1 MSDYPPDF
9 AGWTLDRR
17 NEFFAEEARKYRT
30 HSVALNRQA
39 RNGPDGRA
47 PKKPKFQ
54 LIPFN
59 DIKFETAE
67 EWLIKKLL
75 PRKGV
80 AAIYGASGSVKTFIL
95 LDLLLHIALGWPWA
109 GRRVVQAPTIYIA
122 AEGAAGLHKR
132 KIGWELAH
140 DGLPDNV
147 PFYLIE
153 VAPNLGAGIGDLKEL
168 IASIEAAGVRPGSIA
183 IDTVAQSIGAGDENN
198 TGMVQFAANIT
209 ALANHF
215 ECFVAAVHHVGLGD
229 EKRLR
234 GHSSF
239 LGALDVSILSERKEG
254 ALSATLTVMK
264 LKDEESAQKFTVH
277 LARIAIGKDSDG
289 EEVSTLIVESVET
302 GATEG
307 AKAPRAKSIPRG
319 QRLLIAIVE
328 QAIGEDETAKMI
340 RPFTDGP
347 LVKAVSDDAVR
358 RRYYV
363 RLAENA
369 KPREDPQKLADRQR
383 QAFYRAIN
391 DALKALILM
400 ACDRDGTRFLWLP

>member
-1 MSDYPPDF
+1 
-9 AGWTLDRR
+9 
-17 NEFFAEEARKYRT
+17 
-30 HSVALNRQA
+30 
-39 RNGPDGRA
+39 
-47 PKKPKFQ
+47 
-54 LIPFN
+54 
-59 DIKFETAE
+59 
-67 EWLIKKLL
+67 
-75 PRKGV
+75 
-80 AAIYGASGSVKTFIL
+80 
-95 LDLLLHIALGWPWA
+95 
-109 GRRVVQAPTIYIA
+109 
-122 AEGAAGLHKR
+122 LHKR

-147 PFYLIE
+147 PFYVVK

-168 IASIEAAGVRPGSIA
+168 IASIEAAGVRPGAIA

-215 ECFVAAVHHVGLGD
+215 GCLVAAVHHVGLGD

-254 ALSATLTVMK
+254 ALSAMLTVMK

-289 EEVSTLIVESVET
+289 EDVSTLIVESVET

-340 RPFTDGP
+340 RPSADGP
-347 LVKAVSDDAVR
+347 LVKAVSDEAVR
-358 RRYYV
+358 RRYYA
-363 RLAENA
+363 RIAENA
-369 KPREDPQKLADRQR
+369 RPGEDNQKLRNRQR
-383 QAFYRAIN
+383 QAFHTAVR
-391 DALKALILM
+391 DALKAVILM
-400 ACDRDGTRFLWLP
+400 ACERDGTRFIWLP